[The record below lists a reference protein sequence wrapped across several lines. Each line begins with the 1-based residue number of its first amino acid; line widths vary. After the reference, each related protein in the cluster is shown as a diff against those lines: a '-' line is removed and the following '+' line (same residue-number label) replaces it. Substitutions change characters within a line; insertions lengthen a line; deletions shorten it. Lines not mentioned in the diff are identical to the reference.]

1 MKYIRFHRRT
11 LAVLIFLPFVYTL
24 LFGGMFY
31 PNVVKSVPIGIVN
44 LDEGP
49 QGRDIVR
56 ELQTVPELAVTLTT
70 QDEETGQAALE
81 AQQIDTLVIIP
92 PDFSKDINGY
102 RGTKVAVLTTN
113 TNTLVGGTAMKNIQ
127 PVLASYSANIQ
138 VQQALASGVSRPMA
152 PMITMSLR
160 SLYNST
166 GGYVDFFVAALMVH
180 ALQIAVVFTVG
191 PMWYLEKFRRR
202 HELQYHRLAVLVAH
216 VAAYTVIEVLV
227 LSGCLVFSYQFFGLT
242 IRADGGSLLAI
253 LTAFSAAMTAFAFMV
268 GSGVGKITNAVT
280 YPLFYIM
287 PSVLFSGAIWP
298 RYSMDPLSLGLSY
311 IMPIGYS
318 ANTLRDLLLRG
329 TAPSLG
335 VDLLF
340 LSGFTMTMIGLAWW
354 LCGKTVVHKKGELN
368 DAGSH
373 PAGM

>member
-31 PNVVKSVPIGIVN
+31 PNVVKEVPIGIVN

-56 ELQTVPELAVTLTT
+56 ELQTVPELDVTMTT
-70 QDEETGQAALE
+70 QDEATGQAALE

-92 PDFSKDINGY
+92 PDFSKDITGY

-113 TNTLVGGTAMKNIQ
+113 TNTLIGGTAMKHIQ
-127 PVLASYSANIQ
+127 PVLASYSASIQ
-138 VQQALASGVSRPMA
+138 VQQALASGLSRPMA

-202 HELQYHRLAVLVAH
+202 YELQRHRLAVLVAH
-216 VAAYTVIEVLV
+216 VGAYTVVEVLV
-227 LSGCLVFSYQFFGLT
+227 LIGCLAFSYQFFGLT
-242 IRADGGSLLAI
+242 IRANVVELLAL

-318 ANTLRDLLLRG
+318 ANTLRDLLVRG

-335 VDLLF
+335 IDLVF
-340 LSGFTMTMIGLAWW
+340 LSAFTVIMIVLAWW
-354 LCGKTVVHKKGELN
+354 LCGKTVAHKKGEMN